1 MTVGSK
7 TEKRPRAGVVA
18 IGTEA
23 SRKRAA
29 ARSKPTIGAIL
40 ASTDFSPESLR
51 ALEYASLLLK
61 IFHGSLHLV
70 HVHEID
76 YAYAVPSIMTAP
88 PVISVDEIERHYQ
101 TKLKKLAAR
110 YAPAKAHV
118 KVGRAFDQICKLAA
132 QIDARL
138 IVISTH
144 GRTGLKRIF
153 LGSTAE
159 RVVQHARCPVL
170 VVREPER
177 DFAKLQRAN
186 DRKMKILVPVD
197 FSECS
202 RHALSYALTF
212 APPWNAEIILL
223 HTINILPLIPP
234 ERYAAFDHTPSL
246 GAIERAAKGQMRKLA
261 GKTDFGGVPHRMD
274 IQVGRPAEQICQ
286 YADDRGIDLI
296 IASTHGH
303 TGLAHV
309 LIGSVAEHV
318 VRYAHCPVLVVPH
331 DKGPAH

>member
-1 MTVGSK
+1 MTASSK
-7 TEKRPRAGVVA
+7 MEKPA
-18 IGTEA
+18 
-23 SRKRAA
+23 
-29 ARSKPTIGAIL
+29 IGAIL
-40 ASTDFSPESLR
+40 APTDFSPESLR
-51 ALEYASLLLK
+51 ALEYSSLLLK
-61 IFHGSLHLV
+61 IFRGSLHLV

-76 YAYAVPSIMTAP
+76 YAYAVPSIMTASAM
-88 PVISVDEIERHYQ
+88 ISVDEIERYYQ
-101 TKLKKLAAR
+101 AKLKKIAAR
-110 YAPAKAHV
+110 YAPAKTHV
-118 KVGRAFDQICKLAA
+118 KVGRAFDQICKLAD

-144 GRTGLKRIF
+144 GRTGLKRMF

-159 RVVQHARCPVL
+159 RVVQHAHRPVL

-177 DFAKLQRAN
+177 DFAELQRAN

-202 RHALSYALTF
+202 RHALSYALSF
-212 APPWNAEIILL
+212 ARPWNGEIVLL
-223 HTINILPLIPP
+223 HTVHILPLIPS
-234 ERYAAFDHTPSL
+234 ERYAGSDQTPSL
-246 GAIERAAKGQMRKLA
+246 GAIERAAKRQMRKLV
-261 GKTDFGGVPHRMD
+261 GKTDFGGVPHKTD

-318 VRYAHCPVLVVPH
+318 VRYAHCPVLVVPC